1 MDADQGGTVHVEEIF
16 NALQVAVVDVLA
28 RMAMTEAVF
37 VHREKLPRFRLDQEA
52 GGMVRL
58 TGSQEGMIGITSPL
72 GVVREIVSRIVSLP
86 ADQLTGEDLMDG
98 IAELANMI
106 GGGTKSN
113 AGLTNVKV
121 STPMAMVG
129 KELLAEWKTDRH
141 TERFVFQV
149 DDGVLYVLAAL

>member
-1 MDADQGGTVHVEEIF
+1 MDSVQGGTVGIDDVF
-16 NALQVAVVDVLA
+16 NALQVAVVDVLS
-28 RMAMTEAVF
+28 RMAMTEVVF
-37 VHREKLPRFRLDQEA
+37 VHQERIPVFRLDQEA

-58 TGSQEGMIGITSPL
+58 TGSQEGMIGIASSVAIL
-72 GVVREIVSRIVSLP
+72 REIVSRIVGLP
-86 ADQLTGEDLMDG
+86 ADQLMREDLMDG

-129 KELLAEWKTDRH
+129 TDLLAEWKTNRR

-149 DDGVLYVLAAL
+149 DDGVLYVVATL